1 MLCNRYRWCAE
12 PLQEELILLVYIPAG
27 RLNGRPVFL
36 LPLQGMIWDILIFIV
51 GSALVVLG
59 ADWLV
64 DGASAVARRS
74 GLSEFVIGATIVG
87 IGTSMPEFV
96 VSGIAAIQ
104 GSAGMA
110 VGNVCGS
117 NIFNTLLILGVTAL
131 ILPLNYTRDNIR
143 RDIPLC
149 IGVSALFLLFAY
161 LPAGA
166 PDINRWEGI
175 VLLLGFAAY
184 LWYNFKTGKDSGEE
198 ETPKAPMPV
207 WKMVGLILLGL
218 GGLIGGGQLFVD
230 SAVSIA
236 QRLSVP
242 ESVIGITIV
251 ALGTSLPELAVCVAA
266 AVKGRAQMAIGN
278 ILGSN
283 ISNILLIIGFSA
295 TVSPLLID
303 PVNALGILLAG
314 VSAVLLMLSMFPL
327 RTHRLDRWEGA
338 LFVALYLSY
347 IVWLIL
353 NR

>member
-1 MLCNRYRWCAE
+1 
-12 PLQEELILLVYIPAG
+12 
-27 RLNGRPVFL
+27 
-36 LPLQGMIWDILIFIV
+36 MIWDILLFIV
-51 GSALVVLG
+51 GSALVVFG

-96 VSGIAAIQ
+96 VSGIAALE

-117 NIFNTLLILGVTAL
+117 NLFNTLLILGVTAL
-131 ILPLNYTRDNIR
+131 ILPLTYTRGNMR

-161 LPAGA
+161 LPAEA
-166 PDINRWEGI
+166 PGISRWEGI
-175 VLLLGFAAY
+175 VLLLGFIAY
-184 LWYNFKTGKDSGEE
+184 LWLNFKTGKAAGEE
-198 ETPKAPMPV
+198 EEVKKEPMPV
-207 WKMVGLILLGL
+207 WKMIVLILIGL

-236 QRLSVP
+236 HRLNVP

-251 ALGTSLPELAVCVAA
+251 AFGTSLPELAVCVAA
-266 AVKGRAQMAIGN
+266 AVKGRVQMAIGN
-278 ILGSN
+278 IIGSN

-295 TVSPLLID
+295 TVSPLAID
-303 PVNALGILLAG
+303 PVNRLGILLAG
-314 VSAVLLMLSMFPL
+314 ASAVLLLLTMFPL
-327 RTHRLDRWEGA
+327 KRHRLGRAEGA
-338 LFVALYLSY
+338 LFVALYIAY
-347 IVWLIL
+347 IVWLII

>member
-1 MLCNRYRWCAE
+1 
-12 PLQEELILLVYIPAG
+12 
-27 RLNGRPVFL
+27 
-36 LPLQGMIWDILIFIV
+36 MIWDILLFIV

-96 VSGIAAIQ
+96 VSGIAAMQ

-117 NIFNTLLILGVTAL
+117 NLFNTLLILGVTAL
-131 ILPLNYTRDNIR
+131 ILPLNYTRGNIR

-149 IGVSALFLLFAY
+149 IGVSALFLLFAC
-161 LPAGA
+161 LPAGN

-175 VLLLGFAAY
+175 ILLLGFAAY
-184 LWYNFKTGKDSGEE
+184 LWYNFKSGKESGEE
-198 ETPKAPMPV
+198 AETKKEAMPL
-207 WKMVGLILLGL
+207 WKMILLIIIGL

-236 QRLSVP
+236 QRLQVP

-251 ALGTSLPELAVCVAA
+251 AFGTSLPELAVCVAA

-295 TVSPLLID
+295 TVSPLAID
-303 PVNALGILLAG
+303 SVNALGILLAA
-314 VSAVLLMLSMFPL
+314 VSAVLLMLSMFPR

-338 LFVALYLSY
+338 LFVALYLGY
-347 IVWLIL
+347 IAWLVV

>member
-1 MLCNRYRWCAE
+1 
-12 PLQEELILLVYIPAG
+12 
-27 RLNGRPVFL
+27 
-36 LPLQGMIWDILIFIV
+36 MIWDILLFIV

-96 VSGIAAIQ
+96 VSGIAALE

-117 NIFNTLLILGVTAL
+117 NLFNTLLILGVTAL
-131 ILPLNYTRDNIR
+131 ILPLTYTRGNMR

-161 LPAGA
+161 LPVGGG
-166 PDINRWEGI
+166 INRWEGL
-175 VLLLGFAAY
+175 VLLLGFVAY
-184 LWYNFKTGKDSGEE
+184 LWFNFKAGKDAGEE
-198 ETPKAPMPV
+198 EESKKEPMPV
-207 WKMVGLILLGL
+207 WKMILLILIGL

-236 QRLSVP
+236 HRLSVP

-251 ALGTSLPELAVCVAA
+251 AFGTSLPELAVCVAA
-266 AVKGRAQMAIGN
+266 ALKGRVQMAIGN
-278 ILGSN
+278 IIGSN

-295 TVSPLLID
+295 TVSPLAID
-303 PVNALGILLAG
+303 PVNRLGILLAAA
-314 VSAVLLMLSMFPL
+314 SAVLLLLTMFPL
-327 RTHRLDRWEGA
+327 KRHRLGRAEGA
-338 LFVALYLSY
+338 LFVVLYIAY
-347 IVWLIL
+347 IVWLII

>member
-1 MLCNRYRWCAE
+1 
-12 PLQEELILLVYIPAG
+12 
-27 RLNGRPVFL
+27 
-36 LPLQGMIWDILIFIV
+36 MIWDILIFIV

-74 GLSEFVIGATIVG
+74 GLSEFVIGATIVA

-96 VSGIAAIQ
+96 VSGIAAIE

-117 NIFNTLLILGVTAL
+117 NLFNTLLILGVTAL
-131 ILPLNYTRDNIR
+131 ILPLNYTRGNIR

-149 IGVSALFLLFAY
+149 IGISAIFLLFAY
-161 LPAGA
+161 LPAGN
-166 PDINRWEGI
+166 PGINRWEGI

-184 LWYNFKTGKDSGEE
+184 LWYNFKSGKESGEE
-198 ETPKAPMPV
+198 EESPKAPMPV
-207 WKMVGLILLGL
+207 WKMIVLILAGL

-236 QRLSVP
+236 HRLSVP

-251 ALGTSLPELAVCVAA
+251 AFGTSLPELAVCVAA

-278 ILGSN
+278 IIGSN
-283 ISNILLIIGFSA
+283 ISNILLIVGFSA

-303 PVNALGILLAG
+303 PVNALGILLAAL
-314 VSAVLLMLSMFPL
+314 SAVLLMLSMFPL

-347 IVWLIL
+347 IIWLIV

>member
-1 MLCNRYRWCAE
+1 
-12 PLQEELILLVYIPAG
+12 
-27 RLNGRPVFL
+27 
-36 LPLQGMIWDILIFIV
+36 MIWDILLFIV

-117 NIFNTLLILGVTAL
+117 NLFNTLLILGVTAL
-131 ILPLNYTRDNIR
+131 ILPLNYTRGNIR

-161 LPAGA
+161 LPAGT
-166 PDINRWEGI
+166 PSLSRWEGI
-175 VLLLGFAAY
+175 ILLLGFVAY
-184 LWYNFKTGKDSGEE
+184 LWYNFKSGKDAGEE
-198 ETPKAPMPV
+198 EEAKKKAMPL
-207 WKMVGLILLGL
+207 WKMILLIIIGL

-236 QRLSVP
+236 QRLQVP

-251 ALGTSLPELAVCVAA
+251 AFGTSLPELAVCVAA

-295 TVSPLLID
+295 TVSPLAID
-303 PVNALGILLAG
+303 SVNALGILLAA

-338 LFVALYLSY
+338 LFVALYLGY
-347 IVWLIL
+347 IAWLVV

>member
-1 MLCNRYRWCAE
+1 
-12 PLQEELILLVYIPAG
+12 
-27 RLNGRPVFL
+27 
-36 LPLQGMIWDILIFIV
+36 MIWDILLFIV

-96 VSGIAAIQ
+96 VSGIAALE

-117 NIFNTLLILGVTAL
+117 NLFNTLLILGVTAL
-131 ILPLNYTRDNIR
+131 ILPLTYTRGNMR

-161 LPAGA
+161 LPAEA
-166 PDINRWEGI
+166 PGISRWEGI
-175 VLLLGFAAY
+175 VLLLGFIAY
-184 LWYNFKTGKDSGEE
+184 LWLNFKTGKAAGEE
-198 ETPKAPMPV
+198 EEVKKETMPV
-207 WKMVGLILLGL
+207 WKMIVLILIGL

-236 QRLSVP
+236 HRLSVP

-251 ALGTSLPELAVCVAA
+251 AFGTSLPELAVCVAA

-278 ILGSN
+278 IIGSN
-283 ISNILLIIGFSA
+283 ISNILLIVGFSA
-295 TVSPLLID
+295 TVTPLAID
-303 PVNALGILLAG
+303 PVNRLGILLAAA
-314 VSAVLLMLSMFPL
+314 SAVLLLLTIFPL
-327 RTHRLDRWEGA
+327 KRHRLGRAEGA
-338 LFVALYLSY
+338 LFTLLYLAY
-347 IVWLIL
+347 IVWLIIG
-353 NR
+353 R

>member
-1 MLCNRYRWCAE
+1 
-12 PLQEELILLVYIPAG
+12 
-27 RLNGRPVFL
+27 
-36 LPLQGMIWDILIFIV
+36 MIWDILIFIL
-51 GSALVVLG
+51 GSALVVFG

-96 VSGIAAIQ
+96 VSGIAAIK

-117 NIFNTLLILGVTAL
+117 NLFNTLLILGVTAL
-131 ILPLNYTRDNIR
+131 ILPLNYTRSNIR

-161 LPAGA
+161 LPAGG
-166 PDINRWEGI
+166 PDVNRWEGI
-175 VLLLGFAAY
+175 ILLLGFIAY
-184 LWYNFKTGKDSGEE
+184 LWFNFKSGKEISE
-198 ETPKAPMPV
+198 ETQEQKATMPV
-207 WKMVGLILLGL
+207 WKMIVLIFIGL

-236 QRLSVP
+236 HRLSVP

-251 ALGTSLPELAVCVAA
+251 AFGTSLPELAVCVAA
-266 AVKGRAQMAIGN
+266 AVKGRDQMAIGN
-278 ILGSN
+278 IIGSN
-283 ISNILLIIGFSA
+283 ISNILLIVGFSA
-295 TVSPLLID
+295 TVSPLAVD
-303 PVNALGILLAG
+303 SVNALGILLAA
-314 VSAVLLMLSMFPL
+314 VSALLLMLSMFPL

-338 LFVALYLSY
+338 LFVALYIAY
-347 IVWLIL
+347 IVWLL
-353 NR
+353 FNR

>member
-1 MLCNRYRWCAE
+1 
-12 PLQEELILLVYIPAG
+12 
-27 RLNGRPVFL
+27 
-36 LPLQGMIWDILIFIV
+36 MIWDILLFIV

-96 VSGIAAIQ
+96 VSGIAALE

-117 NIFNTLLILGVTAL
+117 NLFNTLLILGVTAL
-131 ILPLNYTRDNIR
+131 ILPLTYTRGNMR

-149 IGVSALFLLFAY
+149 IGVSALFLFFAY
-161 LPAGA
+161 LPAEA
-166 PDINRWEGI
+166 PGISRWEGI
-175 VLLLGFAAY
+175 VLLLGFVAY
-184 LWYNFKTGKDSGEE
+184 LWFNFKAGKEVGEE
-198 ETPKAPMPV
+198 KEVKKEAMPV
-207 WKMVGLILLGL
+207 WKMIVLILIGL

-236 QRLSVP
+236 HRLNVP

-251 ALGTSLPELAVCVAA
+251 AFGTSLPELAVCVAA
-266 AVKGRAQMAIGN
+266 AVKGRVQMAIGN
-278 ILGSN
+278 IIGSN

-295 TVSPLLID
+295 TVSPLAID
-303 PVNALGILLAG
+303 PVNRLGILLAG
-314 VSAVLLMLSMFPL
+314 ASAVLLLLTMFPL
-327 RTHRLDRWEGA
+327 KRHRLGRAEGA
-338 LFVALYLSY
+338 LFVALYISY
-347 IVWLIL
+347 IIWLVV

>member
-1 MLCNRYRWCAE
+1 
-12 PLQEELILLVYIPAG
+12 
-27 RLNGRPVFL
+27 
-36 LPLQGMIWDILIFIV
+36 MIWDILLFIV

-117 NIFNTLLILGVTAL
+117 NLFNTLLILGVTAL
-131 ILPLNYTRDNIR
+131 ILPLNYTRGNIR

-149 IGVSALFLLFAY
+149 IGVSALFLLFAC
-161 LPAGA
+161 LPAGN
-166 PDINRWEGI
+166 PDLNRREGI
-175 VLLLGFAAY
+175 ILLLGFAAY
-184 LWYNFKTGKDSGEE
+184 LWYNFKSGKESGEE
-198 ETPKAPMPV
+198 AETKKEAMPL
-207 WKMVGLILLGL
+207 WKMILLILIGL

-236 QRLSVP
+236 QRLQVP

-251 ALGTSLPELAVCVAA
+251 AFGTSLPELAVCVAA

-295 TVSPLLID
+295 TVSPLAID
-303 PVNALGILLAG
+303 SVNALGILLAA
-314 VSAVLLMLSMFPL
+314 VAAVLLMLSMFPL

-338 LFVALYLSY
+338 LFVALYLGY
-347 IVWLIL
+347 IVWLVV

>member
-1 MLCNRYRWCAE
+1 
-12 PLQEELILLVYIPAG
+12 
-27 RLNGRPVFL
+27 
-36 LPLQGMIWDILIFIV
+36 MIWDILIFIV

-74 GLSEFVIGATIVG
+74 GLSEFVIGATIVA

-96 VSGIAAIQ
+96 VSGIAAIE

-117 NIFNTLLILGVTAL
+117 NLFNTLLILGVTAL
-131 ILPLNYTRDNIR
+131 ILPLNYTRGNIR

-161 LPAGA
+161 LPAGN
-166 PDINRWEGI
+166 PGINRWEGLI
-175 VLLLGFAAY
+175 LLVGFVAY
-184 LWYNFKTGKDSGEE
+184 LWFNFKSGKETAEE
-198 ETPKAPMPV
+198 DQEQKAPMPV
-207 WKMVGLILLGL
+207 WKMIVLILIGL

-236 QRLSVP
+236 HRLNVP

-251 ALGTSLPELAVCVAA
+251 AFGTSLPELAVCVAA

-278 ILGSN
+278 IIGSN
-283 ISNILLIIGFSA
+283 ISNILLIVGFSA
-295 TVSPLLID
+295 TVSPLAID
-303 PVNALGILLAG
+303 AVNALGILLAG

-338 LFVALYLSY
+338 LFVALYIAY

>member
-1 MLCNRYRWCAE
+1 
-12 PLQEELILLVYIPAG
+12 
-27 RLNGRPVFL
+27 
-36 LPLQGMIWDILIFIV
+36 MIWDILLFIV

-104 GSAGMA
+104 GSTGMA

-117 NIFNTLLILGVTAL
+117 NLFNTLLILGVTAL
-131 ILPLNYTRDNIR
+131 ILPLNYTHGNIR

-149 IGVSALFLLFAY
+149 IGVSALFLLFAC
-161 LPAGA
+161 LPAGN
-166 PDINRWEGI
+166 PDLNRWEGI
-175 VLLLGFAAY
+175 ILLLGFAAY
-184 LWYNFKTGKDSGEE
+184 LWYNFKSGKESGEE
-198 ETPKAPMPV
+198 AETKKEAMPL
-207 WKMVGLILLGL
+207 WKMILLILIGL

-236 QRLSVP
+236 QRLQVP

-251 ALGTSLPELAVCVAA
+251 AFGTSLPELAVCVAA

-295 TVSPLLID
+295 TVSPLAID
-303 PVNALGILLAG
+303 SVNALGILLAA
-314 VSAVLLMLSMFPL
+314 VAAVLLMLSMFPL

-338 LFVALYLSY
+338 LFVALYLGY
-347 IVWLIL
+347 IVWLVV

>member
-1 MLCNRYRWCAE
+1 
-12 PLQEELILLVYIPAG
+12 
-27 RLNGRPVFL
+27 
-36 LPLQGMIWDILIFIV
+36 MIWDILIFIL
-51 GSALVVLG
+51 GSALVVFG

-96 VSGIAAIQ
+96 VSGIAAIK

-117 NIFNTLLILGVTAL
+117 NLFNTLLILGVTAL
-131 ILPLNYTRDNIR
+131 ILPLNYTRSNIR

-161 LPAGA
+161 LPAGG
-166 PDINRWEGI
+166 PDVNRWEGI
-175 VLLLGFAAY
+175 ILLLGFIAY
-184 LWYNFKTGKDSGEE
+184 LWFNFKSGKEISE
-198 ETPKAPMPV
+198 ETQEQKATMPV
-207 WKMVGLILLGL
+207 WKMIVLILIGL

-236 QRLSVP
+236 HRLSVP

-251 ALGTSLPELAVCVAA
+251 AFGTSLPELAVCVAA
-266 AVKGRAQMAIGN
+266 AVKGRDQMAIGN
-278 ILGSN
+278 IIGSN
-283 ISNILLIIGFSA
+283 ISNILLIVGFSA
-295 TVSPLLID
+295 TVSPLAVD
-303 PVNALGILLAG
+303 SVNALGILLAA
-314 VSAVLLMLSMFPL
+314 VSALLLMLSMFPL

-338 LFVALYLSY
+338 LFVALYIAY
-347 IVWLIL
+347 IVWLL
-353 NR
+353 FNR

>member
-1 MLCNRYRWCAE
+1 
-12 PLQEELILLVYIPAG
+12 
-27 RLNGRPVFL
+27 
-36 LPLQGMIWDILIFIV
+36 MIWDILLFIV

-117 NIFNTLLILGVTAL
+117 NLFNTLLILGVTAL
-131 ILPLNYTRDNIR
+131 ILPLNYTRGNIR

-149 IGVSALFLLFAY
+149 IGVSALFLLFAC
-161 LPAGA
+161 LPAGN
-166 PDINRWEGI
+166 PDLNRWEGI
-175 VLLLGFAAY
+175 ILLLGFAAY
-184 LWYNFKTGKDSGEE
+184 LWYNFKSGKESGKEA
-198 ETPKAPMPV
+198 ETKKEAMPL
-207 WKMVGLILLGL
+207 WKMILLILIGL

-236 QRLSVP
+236 QRLQVP

-251 ALGTSLPELAVCVAA
+251 AFGTSLPELAVCVAA

-295 TVSPLLID
+295 TVSPLAID
-303 PVNALGILLAG
+303 SVNALGILLAA
-314 VSAVLLMLSMFPL
+314 VAAVLLMLSMFPL

-338 LFVALYLSY
+338 LFVALYLGY
-347 IVWLIL
+347 IVWLVV

>member
-1 MLCNRYRWCAE
+1 
-12 PLQEELILLVYIPAG
+12 
-27 RLNGRPVFL
+27 
-36 LPLQGMIWDILIFIV
+36 MIWDILLFIV

-96 VSGIAAIQ
+96 VSGIAALE

-131 ILPLNYTRDNIR
+131 ILPLTYTRGNMR

-161 LPAGA
+161 LPAGGG
-166 PDINRWEGI
+166 INRWEGL
-175 VLLLGFAAY
+175 VLLLGFVAY
-184 LWYNFKTGKDSGEE
+184 LWFNFKAEKDTGEE
-198 ETPKAPMPV
+198 EESKKEPMPV
-207 WKMVGLILLGL
+207 WKMILLILIGL

-230 SAVSIA
+230 SAVNIA
-236 QRLSVP
+236 HRLSVP

-251 ALGTSLPELAVCVAA
+251 ACGTSLPELAVCVAA
-266 AVKGRAQMAIGN
+266 ALKGRVQMAIGN
-278 ILGSN
+278 IIGSN

-295 TVSPLLID
+295 TVSPLAID
-303 PVNALGILLAG
+303 PVNRLGILLAAA
-314 VSAVLLMLSMFPL
+314 SAVLLLLTMFPL
-327 RTHRLDRWEGA
+327 KRHRLGRAEGA
-338 LFVALYLSY
+338 LFVALYIAY
-347 IVWLIL
+347 IVWLII

>member
-1 MLCNRYRWCAE
+1 
-12 PLQEELILLVYIPAG
+12 
-27 RLNGRPVFL
+27 
-36 LPLQGMIWDILIFIV
+36 MIWDILLFIV
-51 GSALVVLG
+51 GSALVVFG

-96 VSGIAAIQ
+96 VSGIAALE

-117 NIFNTLLILGVTAL
+117 NLFNTLLILGVTAL
-131 ILPLNYTRDNIR
+131 ILPLTYTRGNMR

-149 IGVSALFLLFAY
+149 ICVSALFLLFAY

-166 PDINRWEGI
+166 PGINRWEGL
-175 VLLLGFAAY
+175 VLLLGFVAY
-184 LWYNFKTGKDSGEE
+184 LWFNFKTGKAAGEE
-198 ETPKAPMPV
+198 EVKKEAMPV
-207 WKMVGLILLGL
+207 WKMIVLILIGL

-236 QRLSVP
+236 HRLSVP

-251 ALGTSLPELAVCVAA
+251 AFGTSLPELAVCVAA
-266 AVKGRAQMAIGN
+266 AVKGRVQMAIGN
-278 ILGSN
+278 IIGSN

-295 TVSPLLID
+295 TVSPLAID
-303 PVNALGILLAG
+303 PVNRLGILLAG
-314 VSAVLLMLSMFPL
+314 ASAVLLLLTMFPL
-327 RTHRLDRWEGA
+327 KRHRLGRAEGA
-338 LFVALYLSY
+338 LFVALYISY
-347 IVWLIL
+347 IIWLVV